1 MDSDPTFNI
10 LNKGPRINWGRSPH
24 REKMEKA
31 ISDWDKKE
39 GDALDAKGNLL
50 TSKAMYASKV
60 GIPWTTLRAY
70 VRPDLKKRRRLG
82 LGFRGK
88 TKILMTKD
96 IDFIAEVCAR
106 ADR

>member
-1 MDSDPTFNI
+1 M
-10 LNKGPRINWGRSPH
+10 GPRINWGRFPH
-24 REKMEKA
+24 SEKMVEA

-39 GDALDAKGNLL
+39 GDALDAKGKLL

-82 LGFRGK
+82 LGLRGK
-88 TKILMTKD
+88 TKSS
-96 IDFIAEVCAR
+96 
-106 ADR
+106 

>member
-24 REKMEKA
+24 CEKMEKA

-60 GIPWTTLRAY
+60 GIPWKTLRAY
-70 VRPDLKKRRRLG
+70 ISPNLKKQQKLG
-82 LGFRGK
+82 LGLRGK
-88 TKILMTKD
+88 TKKLMTKD
-96 IDFIAEVCAR
+96 IDFIAKVCAR
-106 ADR
+106 ADM